1 MESEARCSPRQFRKS
16 TRPSERSMQFSETG
30 ENPDNM
36 LIQSISFRQYDS
48 LDPNDKSFLKDY
60 RKFNS
65 KVWMLDRKLSAIL
78 TRLASL
84 PFSTSISRAFD
95 DCAVTESIFKLLH
108 IFGNLVQRNLI
119 ALELSDKMPL
129 LIVTL
134 DKEMD
139 DARKIFMK
147 QQVLKP
153 LHEDLPG
160 FIYLILSSV

>member
-1 MESEARCSPRQFRKS
+1 MDARQEA
-16 TRPSERSMQFSETG
+16 FSYLDQVG
-30 ENPDNM
+30 LSNPV
-36 LIQSISFRQYDS
+36 SVFT
-48 LDPNDKSFLKDY
+48 
-60 RKFNS
+60 
-65 KVWMLDRKLSAIL
+65 A
-78 TRLASL
+78 
-84 PFSTSISRAFD
+84 ISRAFD

-129 LIVTL
+129 LITTL

-153 LHEDLPG
+153 FRENLPSF
-160 FIYLILSSV
+160 FI

>member
-1 MESEARCSPRQFRKS
+1 MDARQEAFSHLDQVGFFPVPRFNFHSLFFPIPR
-16 TRPSERSMQFSETG
+16 F
-30 ENPDNM
+30 NF
-36 LIQSISFRQYDS
+36 QSLFPQY
-48 LDPNDKSFLKDY
+48 P
-60 RKFNS
+60 
-65 KVWMLDRKLSAIL
+65 V
-78 TRLASL
+78 
-84 PFSTSISRAFD
+84 SIFRAFD

-147 QQVLKP
+147 QQVLK
-153 LHEDLPG
+153 LFHEESFPG
-160 FIYLILSSV
+160 FVYHILFSV